1 MSAPTSPSSSFQRKG
16 TWVLHKVCNINNEEL
31 HKTRLLLL
39 FFLTP
44 ENCTKEAIDSS
55 VHIPTTPLPVE
66 NFRAP
71 AVSQSGQ
78 ILPMKLLEVLL

>member
-1 MSAPTSPSSSFQRKG
+1 MSAPTSPSSSFQTKG
-16 TWVLHKVCNINNEEL
+16 TWVLHKVYNINNGEL

-44 ENCTKEAIDSS
+44 ENCTKEAMVSS
-55 VHIPTTPLPVE
+55 IHIPPTPLPVE

-71 AVSQSGQ
+71 AVSNLGRYC
-78 ILPMKLLEVLL
+78 P